1 MEGHTQDMTAPDRS
15 QYLERLVRLEG
26 RMEALEKARDQA
38 AAFRRNLMIAIV
50 SVGITSVVGVIL
62 HFT

>member
-1 MEGHTQDMTAPDRS
+1 MTTPDRS
-15 QYLERLVRLEG
+15 QYLERLVRLESRVEG
-26 RMEALEKARDQA
+26 LEKVRDQA